1 MALIIENG
9 TNVAGA
15 DAYASVADC
24 SAWAVKF
31 YGHALTGNNDD
42 KEAAIR
48 RAVAYMD
55 GLKWKGTRT
64 FGRSQ
69 SLAWPRSGVTD
80 CEGLSIASNSIP
92 PEVIYAQ
99 HVLARVEF
107 QSPGV
112 LSPSVSLGAVVKRGK
127 VDVID
132 VEYDTARMQGNID
145 ELRQVVTMAM
155 DKIACL
161 LAVQPGGRRIPDA
174 VVV

>member
-1 MALIIENG
+1 MALIIETG

-15 DAYASVADC
+15 DAYSSVADC
-24 SAWAVKF
+24 SAWAVAY
-31 YGHALTGNNDD
+31 YGSALNGDTAD

-48 RAVAYMD
+48 RAVTYLD
-55 GLKWKGTRT
+55 SLKWKGTRT
-64 FGRSQ
+64 YGRDQ

-80 CEGLSIASNSIP
+80 CEGSAIASDEIP
-92 PEVIYAQ
+92 SELIFAQ

-107 QSPGV
+107 QDEGA
-112 LSPSVSLGAVVKRGK
+112 LSPSVNLSGVVKREK
-127 VDVID
+127 VDVIE
-132 VEYDTARMQGNID
+132 VEYDTARMQGNAD
-145 ELRQVVTMAM
+145 ELRQIVTMAM